1 MKKVTVTVESQSGF
15 HARPASILVAK
26 AQEFESEIFIEKA
39 GAEINAK
46 SIIGILGLGVS
57 YLDEI
62 IVSCTGVDEDKAI
75 DAIKTLIEEDLKH
88 Q

>member
-1 MKKVTVTVESQSGF
+1 MKKVTVKVESQSGL
-15 HARPASILVAK
+15 HARPASMLVAK
-26 AQEFESEIFIEKA
+26 AQEFKSEIFMEKA

-57 YLDEI
+57 FEDEI
-62 IVSCTGVDEDKAI
+62 ILTCIGEDEDIAI
-75 DAIKTLIEEDLKH
+75 EAIKKFIEEDLKH

>member
-1 MKKVTVTVESQSGF
+1 MKKVTVKVESQSGL
-15 HARPASILVAK
+15 HARPASMLVAK
-26 AQEFESEIFIEKA
+26 AQEFKSEIFMEKA

-57 YLDEI
+57 FEDEI
-62 IVSCTGVDEDKAI
+62 IVTCTGEDEDIAI
-75 DAIKTLIEEDLKH
+75 EAMKKFIEEDLKH

>member
-1 MKKVTVTVESQSGF
+1 MKKVKVVVESQSGL

-26 AQEFESEIFIEKA
+26 AQEFESEILIEKA

-57 YLDEI
+57 HLDEI
-62 IVSCTGVDEDKAI
+62 VISCTGIDEDKAI
-75 DAIKTLIEEDLKH
+75 ETMKTLIEEDLKH